1 MTRLNAALL
10 AGAVTVLLFAAVI
23 VLVDWLNG
31 TAGFEHAIS
40 SPLFAAGVIVFNGV
54 IILALV
60 IWGQRRAKRE
70 GKDALP
76 TLRKRPPPATDRRE
90 L

>member
-1 MTRLNAALL
+1 MTRVNAALL

-23 VLVDWLNG
+23 VLVNWLTG

-40 SPLFAAGVIVFNGV
+40 SPLFAVGVIVFNGV
-54 IILALV
+54 VILLLV

-70 GKDALP
+70 EEDAPSTPLH
-76 TLRKRPPPATDRRE
+76 RWQRPTDRHG